1 MFEKIEMAPADPI
14 LGLNDAFKND
24 KSPAKINLG
33 VGIYKNSSGETPI
46 LKAVKKAE
54 KILLDNEKTKNYL
67 SIEGTSEYTTAVK
80 KLIFGDNNS
89 VITSGR
95 AVTVQSPGGTGA
107 LKIAAD
113 FIKKFMPD
121 AEIWISNPSWE
132 NHKALFNEVGF
143 TVNNYP
149 YYNYETNRLDF
160 DNLIQ
165 QLLSIPSKDVVV
177 LHACCH
183 NPTGIDI
190 NQEQWQK
197 VIEVARERKFLIL
210 FDFAYQGFGK
220 GLEEDPY
227 PIRVAA
233 EKLDNFLVANSFSKN
248 FGLYN
253 ERVGGLSAVLENS
266 SIAEKVLS
274 QLKICIRR
282 NYSNPPSHGAA
293 IVTTI
298 LNSSEL
304 TQEWEAELAEM
315 RESINSNRAKLL
327 EAFKNVRTKKDF
339 SYMSEQQGMFSFTGL
354 SPENVKNLRYIY
366 SIYMTGTGRI
376 NLAGLNPKNLDRFA
390 AAVKSVVAS

>member
-33 VGIYKNSSGETPI
+33 VGVYKNFSGETPI
-46 LKAVKKAE
+46 LKSVKKAE

-80 KLIFGDNNS
+80 KLIFGEENS
-89 VITSGR
+89 VIISGR

-113 FIKKFMPD
+113 FIKKFMPE

-143 TVNNYP
+143 IVNNYP

-160 DNLIQ
+160 DNLTQ
-165 QLLSIPSKDVVV
+165 QLISIPSKDVV
-177 LHACCH
+177 LFHACCH

-190 NQEQWQK
+190 DQEQWQK
-197 VIEVARERKFLIL
+197 IIEITKERKFLVL

-220 GLEEDPY
+220 GLEQDAY
-227 PIRVAA
+227 AVRLAS
-233 EKLDNFLVANSFSKN
+233 EKLNNFMVANSFSKN

-253 ERVGGLSAVLENS
+253 ERVGGLSVVLENN

-298 LNSSEL
+298 LNTPELKNEWESEL
-304 TQEWEAELAEM
+304 SEM
-315 RESINSNRAKLL
+315 RESISSNRTKLL
-327 EAFKNVRTKKDF
+327 DAFKRIGTKKDF

-354 SPENVKNLRYIY
+354 SPESVKNLRYIY
-366 SIYMTGTGRI
+366 SVYMTGTGRI
-376 NLAGLNPKNLDRFA
+376 NLAGLNSKNTDRFV

>member
-1 MFEKIEMAPADPI
+1 MAPADPI

-33 VGIYKNSSGETPI
+33 VGVFKNSNGETPI
-46 LKAVKKAE
+46 LKSVKKAE

-67 SIEGTSEYTTAVK
+67 SIEGTLEYTTAIK
-80 KLIFGDNNS
+80 KLIFGEENS

-132 NHKALFNEVGF
+132 NHKALFSEVGF

-190 NQEQWQK
+190 NTEQWQK
-197 VIEVARERKFLIL
+197 VIEIAQERKFLVL

-220 GLEEDPY
+220 GLEQDAY
-227 PIRVAA
+227 AIRLAS
-233 EKLDNFLVANSFSKN
+233 EKLDNFMVANSFSKN

-253 ERVGGLSAVLENS
+253 ERVGGLSAVLENN
-266 SIAEKVLS
+266 SIAEKILS

-298 LNSSEL
+298 LNTPELKNEWESEL
-304 TQEWEAELAEM
+304 SEM
-315 RESINSNRAKLL
+315 RESISSNRIKLL
-327 EAFKNVRTKKDF
+327 EAFKKMGTKKDF

-366 SIYMTGTGRI
+366 SVYMTGTGRI
-376 NLAGLNPKNLDRFA
+376 NLAGLNSKNTDRFV

>member
-33 VGIYKNSSGETPI
+33 VGVFKNSNGETPI
-46 LKAVKKAE
+46 LKSVKKAE

-67 SIEGTSEYTTAVK
+67 SIEGTLEYTTAIK
-80 KLIFGDNNS
+80 KLIFGEENS

-190 NQEQWQK
+190 NTEQWQK
-197 VIEVARERKFLIL
+197 VIEIAQERKFLVL

-220 GLEEDPY
+220 GLEQDAY
-227 PIRVAA
+227 AIRLAS
-233 EKLDNFLVANSFSKN
+233 EKLDNFMVANSFSKN

-253 ERVGGLSAVLENS
+253 ERVGGLSAVLENN
-266 SIAEKVLS
+266 SIAEKILS

-298 LNSSEL
+298 LNTPELKNEWESEL
-304 TQEWEAELAEM
+304 SEM
-315 RESINSNRAKLL
+315 RESISSNRIKLL
-327 EAFKNVRTKKDF
+327 EAFKKMGTKKDF

-366 SIYMTGTGRI
+366 SVYMTGTGRI
-376 NLAGLNPKNLDRFA
+376 NLAGLNSKNTDRFV
-390 AAVKSVVAS
+390 AAVKSVIAS